1 MKKTISVLLL
11 LCMFVSLFS
20 GMAFAADDP
29 QEADVAV
36 QEAEE
41 SNVKS
46 VFNSNLYVEPNAAAG
61 LVSKVAVK
69 FDAIGAT
76 GTLYLPG
83 QADASKLCFSWD
95 DTGITVSRNGVAYES
110 GTAPVA
116 PAGSSVTFKI
126 TKGLAFAFV
135 TVKTVQGSSDVKA
148 MFLELD
154 EKLGTIDAMNSDK
167 IHETSC
173 YGKVLFDGQNKPISI
188 KGRGNSTWSAEKKPY
203 NITVYEKD
211 DYANKAK
218 AEFIPG
224 VKAKK
229 WSLLANHLDNSL
241 MRNKIAMD
249 LAKELGIGLDARFV
263 DLWMNGE
270 YLGNYLMTPK
280 NDYKAPDGGYVLEND
295 NYLDNEDP
303 QFQIPGMYEIGKP
316 INDDGYYNRMTVKDI
331 GDDAISTAEIEA
343 YFDEAWAAVEDFSSE
358 NYQNYFDLDSWAKMF
373 LMYEVSKTYDCF
385 AGSLLMHR
393 DGLTEN
399 DKLIAGPAWDYDVSF
414 GRTLHKFLVGIAEPM
429 QLNAEGWYNDSIGLI
444 AVDQPISMLQ
454 ELGKHASFMQHVA
467 KIYNE
472 NRAAFEGITANVDRQ
487 KAILRDSALMNNV
500 LWGTHHLCA
509 EYLISPTGMR
519 VLGTGKYMLNY
530 QITVD
535 WDAYVANLREF
546 AAKRVLWLSD
556 HLYAADAP
564 AGAITK
570 TLSNGELVLTVA
582 LTAGNNSNTYQWQ
595 RSADGSVWENVQGAT
610 AAQLKLKAGDSAQYH
625 CVVANT
631 GAVICTNHGGKVP
644 TYTTTIL
651 VAPEAATEQPG
662 SEPAPD
668 PADSG
673 KTGLCKFFEDV
684 DRSVKSW
691 YAKAVDWAVNKGITT
706 GISDT
711 LFAPMKVCTRAQVV
725 TFLWRAAGK
734 PAPTSTVNPFKDVQ
748 KGAYYYDAV
757 LWAVEKG
764 ITTGVTAD
772 TFEPDA
778 PCTRGQV
785 VTFLWRANGKPAA
798 GGGANP
804 FSDVPAGS
812 WFKDAVLW
820 ANSRNITNGTSAT
833 TFSPDSSCTR
843 AHVVTFLYRNAE
855 GK

>member
-1 MKKTISVLLL
+1 MKKTITVLLL
-11 LCMFVSLFS
+11 LCMFVTLLP

-46 VFNSNLYVEPNAAAG
+46 VFNSNLYVEANADAG

-83 QADASKLCFSWD
+83 QADAAQLCFSWN
-95 DTGITVSRNGVAYES
+95 DTGITVSKDGVAYES

-116 PAGSSVTFKI
+116 AAGGSVTYKI
-126 TKGLAFAFV
+126 TKGYAFAYV
-135 TVKTVQGSSDVKA
+135 TVKTVQGSADVEA

-154 EKLGTIDAMNSDK
+154 ESLGTIEAMNGDK

-173 YGKVLFDGQNKPISI
+173 YGKVLFAGQNKPISI

-203 NITVYEKD
+203 NITVYKKD
-211 DYANKAK
+211 DYADKAK
-218 AEFIPG
+218 AEFIPD
-224 VKAKK
+224 VQAKK

-249 LAKELGIGLDARFV
+249 LAKALGIGLDARFV

-316 INDDGYYNRMTVKDI
+316 INDDGYYNRMTIKDI
-331 GDDAISTAEIEA
+331 GDDAADAKIGPAEIET

-358 NYQNYFDLDSWAKMF
+358 NYQNYFDMDSWAKMF

-393 DGLTEN
+393 DGLTAD

-414 GRTLHKFLVGIAEPM
+414 GRTLHKFLVGIAEPI

-444 AVDQPISMLQ
+444 AVDQPISLLQ

-472 NRAAFEGITANVDRQ
+472 NRASFEDIAANVTRQ
-487 KAILRDSALMNNV
+487 QAILRDSALMNNV

-519 VLGTGKYMLNY
+519 VLGTGKYALNY
-530 QITVD
+530 QVTVD
-535 WDAYVANLREF
+535 WDAYVANLQEF

-556 HLYAADAP
+556 HLSVETP
-564 AGAITK
+564 AGSIVK
-570 TLSNGELVLTVA
+570 TVMPDGSVVLEAV
-582 LTAGNNSNTYQWQ
+582 LTAGNTNNTYQWQ
-595 RSADGSVWENVQGAT
+595 RSEDGSTWTNIGLATMAKYLPKTDALGTTQYRCVVTNAGPDITTVHGGTVPTYAQTILAPATVDVALAETPLEEGTLTLVLNGTHIGDYTFAKYGSGWSICNADGYYLKPVGKVLALTNQPYAWNLENGVFVAKSTVAVSTLGKLLTLGLKQNIYLNVVAGAPAVSSVSGAT
-610 AAQLKLKAGDSAQYH
+610 AA
-625 CVVANT
+625 
-631 GAVICTNHGGKVP
+631 
-644 TYTTTIL
+644 
-651 VAPEAATEQPG
+651 
-662 SEPAPD
+662 
-668 PADSG
+668 
-673 KTGLCKFFEDV
+673 
-684 DRSVKSW
+684 
-691 YAKAVDWAVNKGITT
+691 
-706 GISDT
+706 
-711 LFAPMKVCTRAQVV
+711 
-725 TFLWRAAGK
+725 FL
-734 PAPTSTVNPFKDVQ
+734 
-748 KGAYYYDAV
+748 
-757 LWAVEKG
+757 
-764 ITTGVTAD
+764 
-772 TFEPDA
+772 
-778 PCTRGQV
+778 
-785 VTFLWRANGKPAA
+785 KPAA
-798 GGGANP
+798 A
-804 FSDVPAGS
+804 
-812 WFKDAVLW
+812 
-820 ANSRNITNGTSAT
+820 
-833 TFSPDSSCTR
+833 
-843 AHVVTFLYRNAE
+843 
-855 GK
+855 